1 MPSRRHKPPP
11 HPLEGRTERPRIG
24 LALGAGGARGLAHI
38 PMLEVLDEF
47 HIRPARIAGTSMGAI
62 LGAAYAA
69 GVSGRELRQHVID
82 MVKDRP
88 RVMARLLQARV
99 GKIADLFSSRFGNP
113 VLVDGEKL
121 LDLFWP
127 EAVPDRFEDLPI
139 PFQAV
144 ATDFGGRCST
154 VFSGG
159 ALVTGVAAS
168 MAIPGLIKPVQAS
181 SRIYIDGG
189 TTNPLPFDLAAE
201 DCDLVIAVDVTGG
214 PPDGKP
220 PPEAMDAIFGAT
232 QIMQGSIVSLMLQTH
247 RPDILVRPEVSEF
260 RALDFFKVSAILRA
274 AEPAKEQF
282 RRDLAEALAYSVS
295 AAPKRSS

>member
-1 MPSRRHKPPP
+1 MPSRRHKAPP
-11 HPLEGRTERPRIG
+11 HLVEGRAERPRIG

-69 GVSGRELRQHVID
+69 GVSGRELRQHVMD
-82 MVKDRP
+82 MVKDKP
-88 RVMARLLQARV
+88 RLMSRLLQARV
-99 GKIADLFSSRFGNP
+99 GKIADLFSSFNNP

-154 VFSGG
+154 VFSSG

-214 PPDGKP
+214 PPEGKP

-232 QIMQGSIVSLMLQTH
+232 QIMQGAITALMLQSH
-247 RPDILVRPEVSEF
+247 RPDILVRPEVAEF
-260 RALDFFKVSAILRA
+260 RALDFLKVSTILRA

-295 AAPKRSS
+295 AVPQKSS